1 MDKYKVNNIFDD
13 NALTLDELISSFFL
27 SFLDEDLKF
36 NDITRVLQLSNKKS
50 LFFSENKLFLMFKM

>member
-13 NALTLDELISSFFL
+13 KAFTLDELISSFFL

-36 NDITRVLQLSNKKS
+36 NDIIDTDRILDL
-50 LFFSENKLFLMFKM
+50 

>member
-13 NALTLDELISSFFL
+13 KAFTLDELISSFFL

-36 NDITRVLQLSNKKS
+36 NEIIDTDIILDL
-50 LFFSENKLFLMFKM
+50 

>member
-13 NALTLDELISSFFL
+13 KAFTLDELISSFFL

-36 NDITRVLQLSNKKS
+36 NDIIDTDIILDL
-50 LFFSENKLFLMFKM
+50 

>member
-13 NALTLDELISSFFL
+13 KATTLDELISSFFL

-36 NDITRVLQLSNKKS
+36 NDIIDTDIILDL
-50 LFFSENKLFLMFKM
+50 